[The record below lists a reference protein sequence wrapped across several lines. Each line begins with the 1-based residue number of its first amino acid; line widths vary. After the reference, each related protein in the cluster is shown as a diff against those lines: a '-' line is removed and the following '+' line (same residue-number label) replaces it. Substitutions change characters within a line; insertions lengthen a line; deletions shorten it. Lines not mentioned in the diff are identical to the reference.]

1 MLAVRQCLPSHSTF
15 RRSWGILAGLGL
27 VAIAACADHKRTANV
42 DSDLTRD
49 LQLAGQINAQPTFQ
63 DTALSSAA
71 PTRAPAPTKS
81 PAPTPTRTTRQER
94 RMSPPAAQDVR
105 PSIPTPAPVP
115 AAATAPSREIGAG
128 TGIVMTTG
136 GRVCTET
143 NRPGDKIVATID
155 SPVSGKNG
163 ALIPAGSKVVLELAS
178 VTPGDQAHIDFR
190 VRGLYVNDSLYSA
203 TGTVSPTTPL
213 ERVKVAN
220 PDANADKKKVIG
232 GAIAGAILGQI
243 IGHNTKGTVIGA
255 ATGAAA
261 GAVAAKAGE
270 KYENCLPA
278 GASLHMTLG
287 QSVVM

>member
-1 MLAVRQCLPSHSTF
+1 MLFARQCVPSHKTF
-15 RRSWGILAGLGL
+15 RWSRGVLAGVGL
-27 VAIAACADHKRTANV
+27 AAIAACADHKRTGNT

-63 DTALSSAA
+63 DTALGSAA
-71 PTRAPAPTKS
+71 SVRASATTKT
-81 PAPTPTRTTRQER
+81 PAPTPTRSTRQER

-105 PSIPTPAPVP
+105 PSIPSPNPIP
-115 AAATAPSREIGAG
+115 AAAPAPAREIGAG
-128 TGIVMTTG
+128 TGIVMTSG

-155 SPVSGKNG
+155 SPVSGTNG
-163 ALIPAGSKVVLELAS
+163 ALIPAGSKVVLEIAS

-190 VRGLYVNDSLYSA
+190 VRGLYVNDSLYPA

-232 GAIAGAILGQI
+232 GAVAGAILGQI
-243 IGHNTKGTVIGA
+243 IGHNTKSTVIGA

-287 QSVVM
+287 QSVAM